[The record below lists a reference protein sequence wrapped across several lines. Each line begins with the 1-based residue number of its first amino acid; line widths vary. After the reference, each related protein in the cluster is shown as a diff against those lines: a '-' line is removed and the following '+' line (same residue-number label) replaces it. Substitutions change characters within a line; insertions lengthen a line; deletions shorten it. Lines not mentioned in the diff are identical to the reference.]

1 MLPMTSTPAA
11 STSTSTLTARNRNSS
26 NSGDNGAN
34 PTSTVSESPS
44 TLKRKATAT
53 AMKRSA
59 SVSRS
64 LGAPDKARHVALL
77 SRLGD
82 GFDPYSIFL
91 TPHYTDEQ
99 LRRHR
104 GWMRLLPENWK
115 VPFYVLVWYWPP
127 LLLELAVSGSLA
139 LYETFG
145 PPAHDGWKSLARS
158 ELAVPFQ
165 LTSFCLSILL
175 VFRTTASFER

>member
-1 MLPMTSTPAA
+1 MLPTTSTPAPA
-11 STSTSTLTARNRNSS
+11 SSTSTPTSTLAARNRTNSS
-26 NSGDNGAN
+26 TSGGGGAK
-34 PTSTVSESPS
+34 PTTTTTTTTP
-44 TLKRKATAT
+44 TAN
-53 AMKRSA
+53 MKRNA
-59 SVSRS
+59 SVSHS
-64 LGAPDKARHVALL
+64 LGAPDKARHVSLL
-77 SRLGD
+77 AERLGD
-82 GFDPYSIFL
+82 RFDPYSIFL

-104 GWMRLLPENWK
+104 GWMRLLPENWR

-127 LLLELAVSGSLA
+127 LMLEFAVSGSLA